1 MLERLLTDFA
11 EKNSVHVPVLLQEVI
26 AFLSPDPQGIY
37 VDGTLGGGGHT
48 EAILQK
54 IQKVQEV
61 LKVKEVQEIQE
72 VREIQEDR
80 KMNRR
85 LADTVEKSGMVIA
98 MDRDIA
104 AIDRTEKRL
113 RKIFG
118 GENEIP
124 EKTSDRNLGKEL
136 DKELGKK
143 LDKKLDKKF
152 PIRFAHANYRH
163 VDEVL
168 DLLQIDKIDG
178 FLLDLGLSSD
188 QLLDGERG
196 FSFDSSGLLD
206 LRFDTTEGETASEL
220 LERLKENE
228 IADII
233 YQFGE
238 ERYSRRIARAIVERR
253 RAGQPIRTACELAGL
268 VRSCVPRERRTN
280 AKEHSVTPDPAT
292 RTFQALRIAVNDELG
307 SLKSVLKTV
316 TNRMKVKGVMV
327 VISFHSLE
335 DRIVKNAFRD
345 DSHWEI
351 ITKKPVI
358 PSEEEIKRNPR
369 ARSAKLRAARKR

>member
-1 MLERLLTDFA
+1 MTDFA

-26 AFLSPDPQGIY
+26 AFLNPDPQGIY

-48 EAILQK
+48 EAIVL
-54 IQKVQEV
+54 KVQEV
-61 LKVKEVQEIQE
+61 LKVKEVKKFQEVEE

-85 LADTVEKSGMVIA
+85 LADTAEKSGMVIA

-118 GENEIP
+118 GENEIS
-124 EKTSDRNLGKEL
+124 EKTSDRNLGKKL
-136 DKELGKK
+136 DKE
-143 LDKKLDKKF
+143 LDKKF

-280 AKEHSVTPDPAT
+280 AKEYSVTPDPAT

-335 DRIVKNAFRD
+335 DRIV
-345 DSHWEI
+345 
-351 ITKKPVI
+351 
-358 PSEEEIKRNPR
+358 
-369 ARSAKLRAARKR
+369 

>member
-1 MLERLLTDFA
+1 
-11 EKNSVHVPVLLQEVI
+11 
-26 AFLSPDPQGIY
+26 

-48 EAILQK
+48 EAIT
-54 IQKVQEV
+54 
-61 LKVKEVQEIQE
+61 QEIQKK
-72 VREIQEDR
+72 REIQEIR
-80 KMNRR
+80 KIRETQNSTPNI
-85 LADTVEKSGMVIA
+85 AETSGMVIA

-104 AIDRTEKRL
+104 AINRTEKRL
-113 RKIFG
+113 HKIFDK
-118 GENEIP
+118 ENE
-124 EKTSDRNLGKEL
+124 
-136 DKELGKK
+136 DKEKK
-143 LDKKLDKKF
+143 QSEYLPDTFNINTFNTAETFNKSDKKF
-152 PIRFAHANYRH
+152 PIRFAHANYCH
-163 VDEVL
+163 FDEVL
-168 DLLQIDKIDG
+168 DLLQIEKIDG

-196 FSFDSSGLLD
+196 FSFDSTGLLD
-206 LRFDTTEGETASEL
+206 LRFDTTEGETAREL
-220 LERLKENE
+220 LERLTEEE

-253 RAGQPIRTACELAGL
+253 KARQSIQTAHELAEL

-280 AKEHSVTPDPAT
+280 TKSHSANLDPAT

-307 SLKSVLKTV
+307 ALKNVLKIV
-316 TNRMKVKGVMV
+316 PNRLKQNGVMV
-327 VISFHSLE
+327 VLSFHSLE
-335 DRIVKNAFRD
+335 DRMVKNAFRD
-345 DSHWEI
+345 DPCWEI